1 MLDSFGIGEAPDA
14 AFFGDAGASTVRSV
28 FKSGKLEIPN
38 MISLGLSRVEGL
50 SFLGECENPLGA
62 YARIA
67 EKSTGKDTTIGHW
80 EIAGHVSEHPLPV
93 YPDGFPGEIISRF
106 EAATGREVLCN
117 KPYSGT
123 EVIKDYGAEHM
134 RTGALIVYTSADS
147 VFQIAA
153 HEDIVPVETLYAYCR
168 TARGILQGEH
178 GVGRVIARPFTG
190 VPGNFSRSAKR
201 HDFSLEPPYPLLCD
215 RIKERGLD
223 SIAVGKISDIFAH
236 RGFTETVYTSSN
248 MDGMRVAGGFLD
260 KNFRGLCFINLVDF
274 DSIYGHRRD
283 SAGYAAALSKFDIF
297 LGEFIRKMTPDD
309 LIIIT
314 ADHGCDPGF
323 MKSTDHTREY
333 VPFLAYGQKVVPA
346 DFGTRT
352 SFADVAA
359 TVSDLLGVEFVCDGE
374 IISLVRI

>member
-134 RTGALIVYTSADS
+134 RTGRLSFI
-147 VFQIAA
+147 
-153 HEDIVPVETLYAYCR
+153 PLR
-168 TARGILQGEH
+168 TACFRLRRTRILCPSKLFTHTAAQRAEFFRVSTAW
-178 GVGRVIARPFTG
+178 GV
-190 VPGNFSRSAKR
+190 
-201 HDFSLEPPYPLLCD
+201 L
-215 RIKERGLD
+215 
-223 SIAVGKISDIFAH
+223 
-236 RGFTETVYTSSN
+236 
-248 MDGMRVAGGFLD
+248 
-260 KNFRGLCFINLVDF
+260 
-274 DSIYGHRRD
+274 
-283 SAGYAAALSKFDIF
+283 
-297 LGEFIRKMTPDD
+297 
-309 LIIIT
+309 
-314 ADHGCDPGF
+314 
-323 MKSTDHTREY
+323 
-333 VPFLAYGQKVVPA
+333 
-346 DFGTRT
+346 
-352 SFADVAA
+352 
-359 TVSDLLGVEFVCDGE
+359 
-374 IISLVRI
+374 